1 LYSEKCKAME
11 DWDKIKEELYVGCRQ
26 TDDDIDFVIE
36 LMKDKYKLPE
46 KK

>member
-1 LYSEKCKAME
+1 ME
-11 DWDKIKEELYVGCRQ
+11 EQWEMIKEELYVGCRQ
-26 TDDDIDFVIE
+26 SDEAIDFVIE

>member
-1 LYSEKCKAME
+1 ME
-11 DWDKIKEELYVGCRQ
+11 DWDKIKEELYVDCRQ
-26 TDDDIDFVIE
+26 TDEAIDFVIE